1 MPVAVNQSN
10 RSLKPGGG
18 GIMIIFPLAYTDKL
32 KRPRTAT
39 LTLLS
44 FTRSCGCFHR
54 LYATSNA
61 AGGHV
66 SQSSVPQSS
75 GGRGVF
81 VTLCLGAFS
90 RHVNSAYMH
99 SSVVAYSVHH
109 RNPSQTYPADPSLFC
124 VLFLPATATWIVPGA
139 RVPRPAAH
147 LKSIELPYP
156 NHIHRNL
163 APPPRPQLHDHMLCP
178 AGSY

>member
-1 MPVAVNQSN
+1 
-10 RSLKPGGG
+10 
-18 GIMIIFPLAYTDKL
+18 MIIFPLAYTDKL

-90 RHVNSAYMH
+90 LRHSVYAYCILVRLHSPCVTGSSSAQT
-99 SSVVAYSVHH
+99 HH
-109 RNPSQTYPADPSLFC
+109 ADPSLPSVFS
-124 VLFLPATATWIVPGA
+124 FL
-139 RVPRPAAH
+139 
-147 LKSIELPYP
+147 
-156 NHIHRNL
+156 
-163 APPPRPQLHDHMLCP
+163 
-178 AGSY
+178 